1 MGLTGRKAISP
12 AGTFFVRPSS
22 VADLRRILLRRQ
34 QDVTTREDA
43 IAALTRNPDCSAA
56 GPICY
61 LLNLH
66 MVTEGSCE
74 QA

>member
-34 QDVTTREDA
+34 QDVTNREDA
-43 IAALTRNPDCSAA
+43 ITAPTRNPDGSEA
-56 GPICY
+56 GP
-61 LLNLH
+61 LGQVLDLRR
-66 MVTEGSCE
+66 VTEGSSE
-74 QA
+74 EA

>member
-34 QDVTTREDA
+34 QDVTNREDA
-43 IAALTRNPDCSAA
+43 ITAPTRNPDGSVA
-56 GPICY
+56 GPIGY
-61 LLNLH
+61 LLDLH
-66 MVTEGSCE
+66 AVTKGSCE
-74 QA
+74 EA